1 MKSVCWVDAL
11 KLKLTLPSLYWCAGY
26 SWRVWANGLHGVCIQ
41 HGHKSSV
48 VLLGRILSCAP
59 YCSFSWIYHKLQ
71 ILFIYLFLDKK
82 KSAVLLFFF
91 FQIHRLCIKL
101 YRVYLKLG
109 EKSSAVLGPWI
120 DLAVW
125 LADRRYF
132 SLSRHFTYLI
142 IQVSPSLPGLTH
154 SPASQSQHVP
164 LAKGTLL
171 LILLL
176 SFDVSYCEPRIWTLW
191 YTQEWGRYSGKNLRK
206 T

>member
-1 MKSVCWVDAL
+1 MKPICWVDAL

-26 SWRVWANGLHGVCIQ
+26 SWWRWANSLHGVCVQ

-71 ILFIYLFLDKK
+71 ILFIFFVCFWTKK
-82 KSAVLLFFF
+82 NLLFFCSSSSKYTVF
-91 FQIHRLCIKL
+91 VLNCTECTAGWKVFSSFRPLNRPSSMIGRSQAFLLIKT
-101 YRVYLKLG
+101 VYL
-109 EKSSAVLGPWI
+109 
-120 DLAVW
+120 
-125 LADRRYF
+125 
-132 SLSRHFTYLI
+132 T
-142 IQVSPSLPGLTH
+142 IQVSPSLPSLTH
-154 SPASQSQHVP
+154 SLASQPQHVP

-176 SFDVSYCEPRIWTLW
+176 SFDVSYCEPRLWTLW